1 MLKVVATST
10 VAAAVPIAPPVARLA
25 IVAWAVNKLAE
36 ALVSVEP
43 VARVSPP
50 VMLAPPDATVIPVRP
65 VSVPV
70 MVELP
75 VMLAPPLDTV
85 SPVSPLSAPPLES
98 TAVGVLMKLV

>member
-36 ALVSVEP
+36 ALVRVEP
-43 VARVSPP
+43 VASVSP
-50 VMLAPPDATVIPVRP
+50 
-65 VSVPV
+65 
-70 MVELP
+70 P